1 MNKIIV
7 LALMIMLVLNHIL
20 LESAAEIKLK
30 KSDEARCTQMYKKF
44 LEMGEANLRDRY
56 PAYSHVVDL
65 CLKLFHDPKWSF
77 TGKNLIDKDHLS
89 DSSLLSDS
97 STFLNSKILSK
108 TKIGP
113 NKFLVKFNVCFDNAK
128 RSNYLE
134 ITTDT
139 EKFIGRLRVSDDSCV
154 SFWTLVRAI
163 SPENTQFSGY
173 YDVIQQSKIKKLL

>member
-1 MNKIIV
+1 MNKILV
-7 LALMIMLVLNHIL
+7 LVLMIMLISNYAL
-20 LESAAEIKLK
+20 LESAAEVKLK
-30 KSDEARCTQMYKKF
+30 KSNEARCKHMYKKF
-44 LEMGEANLRDRY
+44 LEMGEVNLRERY
-56 PAYSHVVDL
+56 TAYNHTIDL

-89 DSSLLSDS
+89 NPTSLADS
-97 STFLNSKILSK
+97 STYLNSKILSK

-113 NKFLVKFNVCFDNAK
+113 DKFLVKFNVCFDNAK

-134 ITTDT
+134 ITTDI
-139 EKFIGRLRVSDDSCV
+139 EKFIGRLRISNDSCV
-154 SFWTLVRAI
+154 SFWTPIRAI

>member
-56 PAYSHVVDL
+56 PAYNHVVDL

-89 DSSLLSDS
+89 NSSLLSDS

-139 EKFIGRLRVSDDSCV
+139 EKFIGRLRVSGDSCV